1 MFLPHEAKN
10 ILSIPLS
17 TRLPQD
23 SIIWSKNP
31 SGVFSTRNAYQLL
44 ASDASTSSP
53 GSLNPHL

>member
-53 GSLNPHL
+53 GS